1 MNYLYKLRY
10 SIAGGTID
18 IVVHKIMENGTLAE
32 VYKASGGHWGGT
44 IVDKEFQA
52 FVYRLFKNEQCI
64 NQLWEKAP
72 LDALEFEREF
82 ETKKRQISDDDDD
95 AISLRLPDRL
105 KMFANV
111 EIGDQKNDSITFAHM
126 YVQNKEFREFFK
138 TARDKIIGIIEN
150 IFAEVENID
159 FIILVG
165 GFLCSNFLQNEI
177 KSHPSFSSTKLISP

>member
-1 MNYLYKLRY
+1 MLVFLDNCLNYLYKLRY

-18 IVVHKIMENGTLAE
+18 IVVHKIMENGTLEE

-111 EIGDQKNDSITFAHM
+111 EIGD
-126 YVQNKEFREFFK
+126 
-138 TARDKIIGIIEN
+138 
-150 IFAEVENID
+150 
-159 FIILVG
+159 
-165 GFLCSNFLQNEI
+165 
-177 KSHPSFSSTKLISP
+177 